1 MIDFYLSAAR
11 NAKAAKRFLG
21 KALRGSKEWEQSH
34 RRQYDLVE
42 VARRHGFARVEVID
56 DDLGLSATRT
66 ASETSLH
73 PQSSNPPHITS
84 GLQNKPPAPS
94 ALPCSSPCRP
104 CSTPSCDRSR
114 LAPHPA
120 IPRESIEPRPAVVP
134 RSAHEILPDPRLS
147 PQDRTSRP
155 YPFRGLTA
163 AWTRLPR
170 GKNPN
175 ASVPSRTPPLRIHLT
190 ANPTPSSVPGTFSTI
205 PDDQMLRIVNPDA
218 EFPRFRRYCTLP
230 MRNHRYAVQRHH
242 HRSHRPTLHVQPL
255 RPDFSR
261 RRRHSRPHLPK
272 HVRVRIREVPNSNQL
287 PIARVLKAQ
296 RIPRHVLRPAA
307 APLRDVQAVIGP
319 AVCGEGA

>member
-1 MIDFYLSAAR
+1 MNDFKGRHFRGGDRALGRALVLPVCGQLPRPRSDDDRAAASRSTTPRSIAGFGDTRPRSRNGCAGSGAGRSRDVSASTRPISRSVASERTLYRDRALDKLGNMIDFYLSAAR

-155 YPFRGLTA
+155 SPSA
-163 AWTRLPR
+163 A
-170 GKNPN
+170 
-175 ASVPSRTPPLRIHLT
+175 
-190 ANPTPSSVPGTFSTI
+190 
-205 PDDQMLRIVNPDA
+205 
-218 EFPRFRRYCTLP
+218 
-230 MRNHRYAVQRHH
+230 
-242 HRSHRPTLHVQPL
+242 
-255 RPDFSR
+255 
-261 RRRHSRPHLPK
+261 SRPPG
-272 HVRVRIREVPNSNQL
+272 RACRAERTQTPASPQE
-287 PIARVLKAQ
+287 R
-296 RIPRHVLRPAA
+296 RPS
-307 APLRDVQAVIGP
+307 
-319 AVCGEGA
+319 EYT